1 MTRRP
6 KKFLGICA
14 GKLAQ
19 LLSLLAIQL
28 PGLSP
33 QPPTSRRALLRQAGA
48 LGAGAAGLAA
58 APPASFAGLLP
69 PKQGIEKTKPA
80 DAELDDELLASK
92 SVRDGIAALKQYRK
106 SAISLQDQFAKDG
119 NMNLIPVIRKEFDF
133 SKLRDD
139 LNVVTTVFDD
149 QTQLTTDQRTRRCTP
164 APPPAL
170 TCRPI
175 PPDCPAPDCPAPAP
189 CASIIYDLTELENA
203 ARLKKGDP
211 ERTPKKIAN
220 VQKWFVK
227 LDKARRPA
235 PALPPAL
242 APPRRLRR
250 LAGPG
255 ASLAGFGASALSAH
269 TRRAGRTLATCS
281 STFPPRR

>member
-1 MTRRP
+1 
-6 KKFLGICA
+6 
-14 GKLAQ
+14 
-19 LLSLLAIQL
+19 
-28 PGLSP
+28 
-33 QPPTSRRALLRQAGA
+33 
-48 LGAGAAGLAA
+48 
-58 APPASFAGLLP
+58 LLP

-149 QTQLTTDQRTRRCTP
+149 QTQLTTDQRTR
-164 APPPAL
+164 
-170 TCRPI
+170 
-175 PPDCPAPDCPAPAP
+175 
-189 CASIIYDLTELENA
+189 SIIYDLTELENA

-227 LDKARRPA
+227 LDKD
-235 PALPPAL
+235 
-242 APPRRLRR
+242 
-250 LAGPG
+250 
-255 ASLAGFGASALSAH
+255 FGDLFEYFPASALNYV
-269 TRRAGRTLATCS
+269 
-281 STFPPRR
+281 PPPPPPPPAAEE